1 MSMTARIAYRATFE
15 EYARKLEALQDLM
28 NPPPARRDRIEAA
41 LLDVEKARVA
51 HSCARDVLAKELAGT
66 GMPPATPVSEHH
78 IRDTAQILWELAGRP
93 EGTAECDLR
102 EAEELVHK
110 AAAGAC

>member
-1 MSMTARIAYRATFE
+1 
-15 EYARKLEALQDLM
+15 
-28 NPPPARRDRIEAA
+28 
-41 LLDVEKARVA
+41 
-51 HSCARDVLAKELAGT
+51 
-66 GMPPATPVSEHH
+66 MPPATPVSEHH

-93 EGTAECDLR
+93 EGTAECDWR